1 MARGG
6 KGRAR
11 GAFPREKNGPVA
23 RRAGAPL
30 LSRAMDAPPTPVT
43 EIERRLRWPWLST
56 LLFLVM
62 LAGLLAVAAASLWVR
77 PSHPRGLPGDAALAT
92 AAGLPDPGLGVLSD
106 GLRVRAAVFG
116 GEPRA
121 HASDAAALARA
132 AHAES
137 VLTLWSSGHASDAR
151 GHAALGALALV
162 RHDHAE
168 AAVHFRRAC
177 DLAPHHGEA
186 RLGWGVA
193 LALQSELAS
202 DPARR
207 RALLLAAIAQFAA
220 VDASDEDEWRAALLN
235 RARLL
240 ETAGRN
246 AEAQAV
252 RRRLAAGAPR

>member
-1 MARGG
+1 M
-6 KGRAR
+6 
-11 GAFPREKNGPVA
+11 E
-23 RRAGAPL
+23 
-30 LSRAMDAPPTPVT
+30 APPPPVT

-56 LLFLVM
+56 LLFLLM

-77 PSHPRGLPGDAALAT
+77 PSHPHGLPGDAALAE
-92 AAGLPDPGLGVLSD
+92 AAGLPDAGLGVLSD

-116 GEPRA
+116 GEPRS
-121 HASDAAALARA
+121 HASDAASLARA

-137 VLTLWSSGHASDAR
+137 VLTAWSGAHPTDAR

-168 AAVHFRRAC
+168 AAAHFRRAC

-193 LALQSELAS
+193 LALQSDLTP
-202 DPARR
+202 DPAQR
-207 RALLLAAIAQFAA
+207 RALLLKAIAQFAA
-220 VDASDEDEWRAALLN
+220 VDPSDEDEWRAAQLN

-240 ETAGRN
+240 EEAGRN

-252 RRRLAAGAPR
+252 RRRLAADTPR